1 MRLALASSR
10 FGMVIWSTPSS
21 WREALAATSI
31 GHQNIIEVTDKAFD
45 DFAGGE
51 TDQEQIRKML
61 GLS

>member
-1 MRLALASSR
+1 MLPEVTRTGCCRRAP
-10 FGMVIWSTPSS
+10 FI
-21 WREALAATSI
+21 E
-31 GHQNIIEVTDKAFD
+31 HHIIEVTDKAFD